1 MYPALAVLERLQAT
15 HPDVEPLWVGSRDG
29 MEADLVAKAGVPYES
44 IPAAGLH
51 GVGLRALPGNL
62 WQLLRGLFAARGV
75 LHRFQPDAIFFTGGY
90 VAIPVALAGWRIPSL
105 VYVPDIEP
113 GLALQVLARIADRIV
128 VTTENSRRYF
138 RHREDRVEVTGY
150 PVRSDLMAWTEEE
163 AYRTFDFSPDLPTL
177 LVTGGSLGALS
188 INQALVAILPD
199 LLPEMQI
206 IHLTGRYTW
215 DRFKDAGDQLAPAL
229 AARYRAYPYLYDDMG
244 AALTI
249 ADLILCRAGAST
261 LGELPQ
267 FGLPAV
273 LVPYPHAWRYQKVNA
288 DYLVERGAAE
298 MLPDDELD
306 RRLKTVLLE
315 LIRDRERLN
324 SMSEKMESLAQPDA
338 AARIGQL
345 LLDVASS
352 DAGMRNENH
361 D

>member
-15 HPDVEPLWVGSRDG
+15 HPDVEPLWVGSRGG
-29 MEADLVAKAGVPYES
+29 MEADLVAKAGVPFES

-51 GVGLRALPGNL
+51 GVGLRALPGNF
-62 WQLLRGLFAARGV
+62 WQLLRGLVAARGV
-75 LHRFQPDAIFFTGGY
+75 LRRFQPDALFFTGGY
-90 VAIPVALAGWRIPSL
+90 VAIPMALAGLRIPSL

-138 RHREDRVEVTGY
+138 RHRDDRVVVTGY
-150 PVRSDLMAWTEEE
+150 PVRSDLMAWTEED

-188 INQALVAILPD
+188 INQALAAILPA

-215 DRFKDAGDQLAPAL
+215 NRFKDAGDQLSPAL
-229 AARYRAYPYLYDDMG
+229 AARYRVYPYLHDEMG

-249 ADLILCRAGAST
+249 ADMILCRAGAST

-267 FGLPAV
+267 FGLPAI

-288 DYLVERGAAE
+288 DYLVERGAARII
-298 MLPDDELD
+298 PDDELD
-306 RRLKTVLLE
+306 QRLKPIVFD
-315 LIRDRERLN
+315 LIRDRDRLI
-324 SMSEKMESLAQPDA
+324 SMREKMKSLAQPDA

-345 LLDVASS
+345 LLDVASPEV
-352 DAGMRNENH
+352 GMRK
-361 D
+361 

>member
-29 MEADLVAKAGVPYES
+29 MEAELVAKAGVPFES

-62 WQLLRGLFAARGV
+62 WQLLRGLVAARGV
-75 LHRFQPDAIFFTGGY
+75 LQRFQPDALFFTGGY
-90 VAIPVALAGWRIPSL
+90 VAIPMALAGWRIPSL

-113 GLALQVLARIADRIV
+113 GLALRVLTRIADRIV
-128 VTTENSRRYF
+128 VTAENSRRYF
-138 RHREDRVEVTGY
+138 RHREDRVVVTGY
-150 PVRSDLMAWTEEE
+150 PVRSDLMAWTEED

-188 INQALVAILPD
+188 INQALAAVLPA
-199 LLPEMQI
+199 LLSEMQI
-206 IHLTGRYTW
+206 LHLTGRYTW
-215 DRFKDAGDQLAPAL
+215 GRFKDAGDQLPPAL
-229 AARYRAYPYLYDDMG
+229 AARYRIYPYLHDEMG

-267 FGLPAV
+267 FGLPAI

-288 DYLVERGAAE
+288 DYLVERGAARII
-298 MLPDDELD
+298 PDDELD
-306 RRLKTVLLE
+306 QRLETVLLD
-315 LIRDRERLN
+315 LIRNRERLL
-324 SMSEKMESLAQPDA
+324 SMSEKMKSLAQPDA

-345 LLDVASS
+345 LLDVASP
-352 DAGMRNENH
+352 DVGMRK
-361 D
+361 